1 MVKNHKIHLLF
12 GTILG
17 LLLGFLGSYLFL
29 KIFTSYSF
37 IDGWKTLKF
46 QGEQGKLIAIGA
58 LPNMLVFFILL
69 KFDKEMMARG
79 IVFATLIITFVS
91 ILSFLW

>member
-1 MVKNHKIHLLF
+1 MVKNLKIHLLY

-17 LLLGFLGSYLFL
+17 LLLGFLGAYLFL

-37 IDGWKTLKF
+37 IDGWKALKF

-79 IVFATLIITFVS
+79 L
-91 ILSFLW
+91 ILSMLILTVITLVS

>member
-1 MVKNHKIHLLF
+1 MVKNHKIHLLY

-17 LLLGFLGSYLFL
+17 LIFGFFGAFLFL
-29 KIFTSYSF
+29 KIFTDYSF
-37 IDGWKTLKF
+37 MEGWKALKF

-58 LPNMLVFFILL
+58 LPNMLLFFILL

-79 IVFATLIITFVS
+79 VVFSMILLTIVTLIA
-91 ILSFLW
+91 